1 MSARVQ
7 GAMMS
12 PLKIQMPE
20 SMGARQDRA
29 LENVVHVGT
38 QGKRS
43 GQGNIKETK
52 KVSELP

>member
-1 MSARVQ
+1 
-7 GAMMS
+7 MS
-12 PLKIQMPE
+12 PLKVRTPE
-20 SMGARQDRA
+20 SMGARQDRV
-29 LENVVHVGT
+29 LENVIRVGT